1 MLTNLWWQMAY
12 HLLPTDD
19 GCKDK
24 GGLLVY
30 RKEYFGNGGN
40 VFYLVCDSNYRNILL
55 SNLTKL

>member
-1 MLTNLWWQMAY
+1 MAD

-30 RKEYFGNGGN
+30 MKEYFGNGEN
-40 VFYLVCDSNYRNILL
+40 VYLVCDSNYRNILL

>member
-1 MLTNLWWQMAY
+1 MAD